1 MQAQAQ
7 QRTPLKPMAYRLKD
21 AAVVMGVGTSTI
33 RKLID
38 AGKLRAVRIGAAV
51 MITDDDI
58 RAFFATG
65 GDR

>member
-1 MQAQAQ
+1 
-7 QRTPLKPMAYRLKD
+7 MAYRLKD